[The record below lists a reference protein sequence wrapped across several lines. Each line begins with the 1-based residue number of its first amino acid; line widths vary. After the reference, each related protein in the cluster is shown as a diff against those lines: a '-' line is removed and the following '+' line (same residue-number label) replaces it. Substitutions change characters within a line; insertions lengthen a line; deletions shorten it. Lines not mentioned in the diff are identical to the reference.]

1 MASLLLAQTNK
12 QTNKLGCS
20 ILVSQREWVRGCQEK
35 IQTWLR
41 ADSSKTPPMQVS
53 HAGGWELRKWQAHG
67 NGVLRAAL
75 AFKLLLR
82 LDPRA
87 RHLRAALSTCSLPWT
102 SDRGSRYLGGKQVL
116 GSGLGGSVSQL
127 SIQGMVP
134 QGALESPEVKWG
146 MGLHRTMSLTR

>member
-1 MASLLLAQTNK
+1 MLRASLA
-12 QTNKLGCS
+12 S
-20 ILVSQREWVRGCQEK
+20 
-35 IQTWLR
+35 
-41 ADSSKTPPMQVS
+41 
-53 HAGGWELRKWQAHG
+53 
-67 NGVLRAAL
+67 
-75 AFKLLLR
+75 KLLLR

-87 RHLRAALSTCSLPWT
+87 RHLRAALSTRSLLQT

-127 SIQGMVP
+127 SIQGVVP